1 MASILDRIR
10 YNESRGVPTAKNPYS
25 SAGGLYQFL
34 DTTWGSVL
42 RRMDPQQFGSMTNAQ
57 LAPLKTDPRYVDLQN
72 RAAEFHLTRDI
83 QPTLERSGVPNT
95 PGTAYLG
102 WFQGP
107 AGAAKLYNSPAGTR
121 IADIFPETIKA
132 NANMKFN
139 GKPYADWTRED
150 AINWANTKMGGAQ
163 AAAVAQPAPV
173 MPENEGG
180 LFGLPTNQQ
189 AQVSTP
195 QVPPPAPVAT
205 PAPASTPEAPPV
217 YANDF
222 GTAMQYFGSM
232 LGLAEAPQPLQ
243 GAEAEAQRRANEEAR
258 RQLAALGEAQKSF
271 GILASAGAAPQTGVP
286 NLLAQEDPQ
295 RRITQL
301 PYFRGLI

>member
-1 MASILDRIR
+1 MASILDQIK
-10 YNESRGVPTAKNPYS
+10 YNESRGVATARNPYS

-83 QPTLERSGVPNT
+83 QPTLERAGVPNT

-107 AGAAKLYNSPAGTR
+107 AGAAKLYNAPAGTR

-139 GKPYADWTRED
+139 GKPYAEWTRED

-163 AAAVAQPAPV
+163 GNVMAQAAPPK
-173 MPENEGG
+173 PEAEGG
-180 LFGLPTNQQ
+180 LFGLPTTQ
-189 AQVSTP
+189 AVAAQ
-195 QVPPPAPVAT
+195 APVAT
-205 PAPASTPEAPPV
+205 PMEQPQQTAPVQPPV
-217 YANDF
+217 YATDF
-222 GTAMQYFGSM
+222 GTAAQRFGSF
-232 LGLAEAPQPLQ
+232 LGLTEAPAPLE
-243 GAEAEAQRRANEEAR
+243 GAEAEAQRQKNLENKRILDAASTAQRAFGSLSLLGAPSQQSVPMLLQTQEE
-258 RQLAALGEAQKSF
+258 
-271 GILASAGAAPQTGVP
+271 P
-286 NLLAQEDPQ
+286 
-295 RRITQL
+295 RRIVQL

>member
-10 YNESRGVPTAKNPYS
+10 YNESRGVPTARNPYS

-42 RRMDPQQFGSMTNAQ
+42 RRMDPQQFGNMTNAQ

-72 RAAEFHLTRDI
+72 KAAEFHLTRDI
-83 QPTLERSGVPNT
+83 QPTLERAGVPNT

-107 AGAAKLYNSPAGTR
+107 AGAAKLYNAPAGTR

-139 GKPYADWTRED
+139 GKPYAEWTRED

-163 AAAVAQPAPV
+163 NGIMAQAPVAAQP
-173 MPENEGG
+173 ENQGG
-180 LFGLPTNQQ
+180 LFGLPTTQ
-189 AQVSTP
+189 TP
-195 QVPPPAPVAT
+195 ATQEVT
-205 PAPASTPEAPPV
+205 PAPAAAPQPETTASTAAPV

-222 GTAMQYFGSM
+222 GTALSYFGSM
-232 LGLAEAPQPLQ
+232 LGLAEAPKPLE
-243 GAEAEAQRRANEEAR
+243 GAAADAQRNANAEQM
-258 RQLAALGEAQKSF
+258 RQLAALGEAQKAF
-271 GILASAGAAPQTGVP
+271 GLLAAAGAPRQTGAP
-286 NLLAQEDPQ
+286 SLMQSQEEQ
-295 RRITQL
+295 RRIVQL

>member
-10 YNESRGVPTAKNPYS
+10 YNESRGVPTAQNPYS

-72 RAAEFHLTRDI
+72 KAAEFHLTRDI
-83 QPTLERSGVPNT
+83 QPTLERAGVPNT

-107 AGAAKLYNSPAGTR
+107 AGAAKLYNAPAGAR

-139 GKPYADWTRED
+139 GKPYAEWTRED

-163 AAAVAQPAPV
+163 GGIMAQAPVAAQP
-173 MPENEGG
+173 ENQGG
-180 LFGLPTNQQ
+180 LFGLPTTQ
-189 AQVSTP
+189 ASASQE
-195 QVPPPAPVAT
+195 VAT
-205 PAPASTPEAPPV
+205 AAAPQPEPTASTAPPV
-217 YANDF
+217 YANDL
-222 GTAMQYFGSM
+222 GTTLSYFGSM
-232 LGLAEAPQPLQ
+232 LGLAEAPKPLE
-243 GAEAEAQRRANEEAR
+243 GAEAEAQRRANEEQR
-258 RQLAALGEAQKSF
+258 RQLAAIGEAQKSF
-271 GILASAGAAPQTGVP
+271 GLLAAAGAPPQTGVP
-286 NLLAQEDPQ
+286 SLIQTQEEP
-295 RRITQL
+295 RRIVQL

>member
-1 MASILDRIR
+1 MASILDQIK
-10 YNESRGVPTAKNPYS
+10 YNESRGVATARNPYS

-83 QPTLERSGVPNT
+83 QPTLERAGVPNT

-107 AGAAKLYNSPAGTR
+107 AGAAKLYNAPAGTK

-139 GKPYADWTRED
+139 GKPYAEWTRED

-163 AAAVAQPAPV
+163 GGVVAQAAPAR
-173 MPENEGG
+173 PEAEGG
-180 LFGLPTNQQ
+180 LFGLPTTQ
-189 AQVSTP
+189 AVAA
-195 QVPPPAPVAT
+195 PAPVTT
-205 PAPASTPEAPPV
+205 PMAQPQETAPTQPPV
-217 YANDF
+217 YAKDI
-222 GTAMQYFGSM
+222 GTTAQRFGSF
-232 LGLAEAPQPLQ
+232 LGLTEAPAPLE
-243 GAEAEAQRRANEEAR
+243 GAAADAQRQAD
-258 RQLAALGEAQKSF
+258 LEAQKA
-271 GILASAGAAPQTGVP
+271 LNAASTAQKAFAALSLLGAAPQQAAPSILPVE
-286 NLLAQEDPQ
+286 EDR
-295 RRITQL
+295 RRIVQL